1 MRPGANFLKALE
13 DYLYLLDRRYPQKTI
28 LKMVGDHYA
37 LSADE
42 RALLFRGS
50 AKKQQLKLRSEKKIS
65 ALPKNSILFIDGF
78 NVFRT
83 IGSYLTG
90 NFVFEGMDGFL
101 RDASELHRQKL
112 DSDVLERVAELV
124 VSFLKFNEC
133 KKAHF
138 YFDTPISHSGDL
150 VNHLLHKMVET
161 SLSGTAETA
170 FSPDHILKETQ
181 SGLICTSDSNII
193 DQSKVKVYDL
203 SKGVLE
209 YNFKPKI
216 FSLKNYFNL

>member
-13 DYLYLLDRRYPQKTI
+13 DYLFLLDRRYPQKTI

-37 LSADE
+37 LSGDE

-50 AKKQQLKLRSEKKIS
+50 AKKQQLKLRSKKKIS
-65 ALPKNSILFIDGF
+65 LLPKKSVLYVDGF

-90 NFVFEGMDGFL
+90 NFVFEGMDGFV

-112 DSDVLERVAELV
+112 SWDILGRVSELV
-124 VSFLKFNEC
+124 VDYLKFTDC
-133 KKAHF
+133 RQAYF
-138 YFDTPISHSGDL
+138 YFDSPISHSGDL
-150 VNHLLHKMVET
+150 VNQLLHKMKEA
-161 SLSGTAETA
+161 SLKGTAETDY
-170 FSPDHILKETQ
+170 SPDHILKEIET
-181 SGLICTSDSNII
+181 GLICTSDSNII
-193 DQSKVKVYDL
+193 DQSKVNVYDL

-209 YNFKPKI
+209 HNFDPNI
-216 FSLKNYFNL
+216 FSLKSYLNL

>member
-1 MRPGANFLKALE
+1 MRPGTHFLKALK
-13 DYLYLLDRRYPQKTI
+13 DYLYLLNHGYPEKTI

-37 LSADE
+37 LRADE

-50 AKKQQLKLRSEKKIS
+50 AKNQQVKLRSEKKID
-65 ALPKNSILFIDGF
+65 ALPENSILYVDGF

-90 NFVFEGMDGFL
+90 NFVFIGMDGFL

-112 DSDVLERVAELV
+112 NWDILERTTGLV
-124 VSFLKFNEC
+124 VSFLKFTEC
-133 KKAHF
+133 KQAHF
-138 YFDTPISHSGDL
+138 YFDTPIGHSGDL
-150 VNHLLHKMVET
+150 VNHLLHKMEDA
-161 SLSGTAETA
+161 SLRGTAATV
-170 FSPDHILKETQ
+170 FSPDHILKKTET
-181 SGLICTSDSNII
+181 GLICTSDSNII

-209 YNFKPKI
+209 KNFKPKI
-216 FSLKNYFNL
+216 FSLKSYLNI

>member
-50 AKKQQLKLRSEKKIS
+50 AKKQQLQLRNKKKIS
-65 ALPKNSILFIDGF
+65 TLPENSTLFVDGF
-78 NVFRT
+78 NIFRT
-83 IGSYLTG
+83 VGSYLTG
-90 NFVFEGMDGFL
+90 NFVFEGMDDFL

-112 DSDVLERVAELV
+112 SWDILERVTELV
-124 VSFLKFNEC
+124 VGFLKAKNC
-133 KKAHF
+133 KQAHF
-138 YFDTPISHSGDL
+138 YFDRPISHSGDL
-150 VNHLLHKMVET
+150 VNHLLHKMEDA
-161 SLSGTAETA
+161 SLTGTAETA
-170 FSPDHILKETQ
+170 FSPDHILKETET
-181 SGLICTSDSNII
+181 GLICTSDSNII
-193 DQSKVKVYDL
+193 DQCKVKVYDL

-209 YNFKPKI
+209 YHFEPKI
-216 FSLKNYFNL
+216 FSLKAYLNL